1 MNSVLKKNKLDLAF
15 WAIQFFYWGTQAVT
29 GYFDTYYVEGYTFST
44 WHTSGAIVDF
54 LTTMALIAA
63 VRYLLKNYLSW
74 EQFKCC
80 DVLKVLAVIFVS
92 ALLWTPLHVETGDW
106 VQVLFFPGQVYP
118 EELKWHSNKLIQWLT
133 MGIKMTVCVVSYIC
147 LKVFINANAQRLQ
160 TAQLVSSLR
169 QAQLNNLKNQISPH
183 FLFNNLNNIRGLM
196 LENPAKSNEMLTKL
210 SEVLQHALYKNQ
222 FDAISVAEELKM
234 VDYYISLSKM
244 QFESR
249 LQYSQKVNATMLFY
263 KIPPMIIQLLIE
275 NAIKHG
281 ISNVKEGGFVALNIE
296 AYKNKLQ
303 IQVLNNGSLV
313 AAKKSTG
320 VGLKNI
326 TQRLKFIYGDEA
338 VLSLEEKE
346 ENVLAQ
352 IRIPIIN

>member
-1 MNSVLKKNKLDLAF
+1 MTSFLKKNKLDLVF
-15 WAIQFFYWGTQAVT
+15 WTIQVFYWGAQAVM
-29 GYFDTYYVEGYTFST
+29 GYLDTYYVEGYTFGT
-44 WHTSGAIVDF
+44 WHKSGAIVDF
-54 LTTMALIAA
+54 LTTMVLIAA
-63 VRYLLKNYLSW
+63 VRYILKKYLSW
-74 EQFKCC
+74 EQFNFY
-80 DVLKVLAVIFVS
+80 DIIKVMAVIFAS
-92 ALLWTPLHVETGDW
+92 ALLWTPLHVKTGNW
-106 VQVLFFPGQVYP
+106 LRVLFFPGRSYP
-118 EELKWHSNKLIQWLT
+118 EELKWDSNKLIQWLT
-133 MGIKMTVCVVSYIC
+133 MGVKMTVCVVSYIC

-160 TAQLVSSLR
+160 TAQLSSSLR
-169 QAQLNNLKNQISPH
+169 QAQLNNLKNQINPH

-196 LENPAKSNEMLTKL
+196 LENPAKSSEMLTKL

-222 FDAISVAEELKM
+222 FDAIAVAEELKM
-234 VDYYISLSKM
+234 VEYYISLSKM

-249 LQYSQKVNATMLFY
+249 LQYSQKVNAAMLSY

-281 ISNVKEGGFVALNIE
+281 ISNVKEGGFIALDIE
-296 AYKNKLQ
+296 AYNNKLQ
-303 IQVLNNGSLV
+303 IQVLNNGSLG

-326 TQRLKFIYGDEA
+326 TQRLKFLYGDEA
-338 VLSLEEKE
+338 ALSLEEKE